1 MENGCLIA
9 ARLGLYLSLGLLAG
23 LPLYRALVARDPAPF
38 SRPIFSAL
46 ILMALGF
53 TGFGLLTS
61 ASAMAGTPITQPDWS
76 AVQMMLHET
85 DMGLAIKVRI
95 AALLL
100 LLVLPARPWLL
111 LLPAMVAL
119 ATLAWNGHAAA
130 SEGSWGQ
137 MHLVADM
144 LHMLAAATWLG
155 ALASFLL
162 AALRGHDTLKL
173 SADLAHFARAG
184 SVIVALLLLTGVVNV
199 VMIVGI
205 AGLPAL
211 LSTNYGWILG
221 AKLLL
226 FAGMLGLAG
235 ANRWLLTP
243 KLEREAP
250 GARTHLRLSLM
261 VETALWIGV
270 IALVAYLG
278 TLDPQA

>member
-23 LPLYRALVARDPAPF
+23 LPLYRALIVRDPAPF
-38 SRPIFSAL
+38 SRLIFSIL
-46 ILMALGF
+46 TLMALGF
-53 TGFGLLTS
+53 TGFGLLAS
-61 ASAMAGTPITQPDWS
+61 ASAMAGTSITQPDWS
-76 AVQMMLHET
+76 AVQMILNET
-85 DMGLAIKVRI
+85 DLGVAIKVRI

-100 LLVLPARPWLL
+100 LLLLPARPWLL
-111 LLPAMVAL
+111 LLPALVAM

-130 SEGSWGQ
+130 SEAPWAQ
-137 MHLVADM
+137 PHLLADM
-144 LHMLAAATWLG
+144 LHMLAAAAWLG

-162 AALRGHDTLKL
+162 AALRGRDMTRLPV
-173 SADLAHFARAG
+173 DLADFARAG
-184 SVIVALLLLTGVVNV
+184 GIIVTLLVLTGLVNV
-199 VMIVGI
+199 VMIVGV

-211 LSTNYGWILG
+211 LTTNYGWVLA

-243 KLEREAP
+243 KLERALP

-261 VETALWIGV
+261 IETSLWIGV